1 MLESLALGVRS
12 VCTPVGLLITLLG
25 TVVGI
30 IFGAVPGLS
39 ATTAIV
45 LCLPLTYKM
54 SSINGM
60 ALLISL
66 FIGGI
71 SGGLVS
77 AILTRIPGTPSSV
90 ATTWDGY
97 PMTQKGQGVKA
108 LGIGICASFFGTLFS
123 IIVLIFAA
131 PSLARVAIQFGAYE
145 YFAVAVFS
153 ITMMATLSEKSMS
166 KGLISGLMGCIF
178 ATVGMDPAGSQKRF
192 TLGIRSMMSGF
203 NILPVLVGLFAVC
216 EIITYIEK
224 ARNAKG
230 FEVIDV
236 DLKGVKG
243 TGFTWKEFWG
253 QKWNLLRSAV
263 IGCIIGILPGIGA
276 STSNVMAYT
285 VAKKSSKH
293 PEAFGTGIIDGIV
306 ASEAANNAS
315 IGGAMVP
322 LLALGIPGD
331 SVTALLLGG
340 LTLKGISAGP
350 LLFTEHVDLVY
361 SIFIAMILASVFMLV
376 IEFYGLRIFAKLLGL
391 PKYYMLPAIFL
402 FCVIGAY
409 GVHNNIFDVWTVLV
423 FGALGFVFSKL
434 DIPASPFIL
443 GFIIGPLAEENL
455 RRGLMLSKGSF
466 LPFLQ
471 SPLALV
477 FFGLALISVVAST
490 VSHRKRIKAQKQSNG

>member
-1 MLESLALGVRS
+1 MLESFGIGLQAIATPLGI
-12 VCTPVGLLITLLG
+12 LIILLG
-25 TVVGI
+25 TIVGI
-30 IFGAVPGLS
+30 VFGAVPGLS

-97 PMTQKGQGVKA
+97 PMTQKGEGIKA
-108 LGIGICASFFGTLFS
+108 LGIGIAASFFGTIFS
-123 IIVLIFAA
+123 IIVLIIAA

-153 ITMMATLSEKSMS
+153 ITMMASLSEKSMS
-166 KGLISGLMGCIF
+166 KGLISGLLGCMF
-178 ATVGMDPAGSQKRF
+178 ATVGMDPVGSTKRY

-216 EIITYIEK
+216 EIISYIGK
-224 ARNAKG
+224 ARDSKG
-230 FEVIDV
+230 FETVEV
-236 DLKGVKG
+236 NMSGVKG
-243 TGFTWKEFWG
+243 MGFTLREFWG

-293 PEAFGTGIIDGIV
+293 PEKFGTGIIDGIV

-340 LTLKGISAGP
+340 LTMKGITAGP
-350 LLFTEHVDLVY
+350 LLFVQNVDLVY
-361 SIFIAMILASVFMLV
+361 SIFIAMVIASVLMLL
-376 IEFYGLRIFAKLLGL
+376 IEFYGLRVFAKLLSL
-391 PKYYMLPAIFL
+391 PKYYMLPVIFL
-402 FCVIGAY
+402 FCIIGAY

-423 FGALGFVFSKL
+423 FGAVGFLFSKL

-443 GFIIGPLAEENL
+443 GFIIGPLAEANL

-466 LPFLQ
+466 IPFLQ
-471 SPLALV
+471 SPIAIV
-477 FFGLALISVVAST
+477 FFVLAIISVAAST
-490 VSHRKRIKAQKQSNG
+490 YSNYRKKNA

>member
-1 MLESLALGVRS
+1 
-12 VCTPVGLLITLLG
+12 
-25 TVVGI
+25 
-30 IFGAVPGLS
+30 
-39 ATTAIV
+39 
-45 LCLPLTYKM
+45 
-54 SSINGM
+54 
-60 ALLISL
+60 SL

-97 PMTQKGQGVKA
+97 PLTQKGQGVKA
-108 LGIGICASFFGTLFS
+108 LGIGIMASFIGTMFS

-153 ITMMATLSEKSMS
+153 ITMMASLSEKSMS
-166 KGLISGLMGCIF
+166 KGLISGVLGCMF
-178 ATVGMDPAGSQKRF
+178 ATVGLDPVGSTKRYTF
-192 TLGIRSMMSGF
+192 GIRYMLSGF
-203 NILPVLVGLFAVC
+203 NILPVLVGLFAIS
-216 EIITYIEK
+216 EIISYIEK
-224 ARNAKG
+224 ARNAQG
-230 FEVIDV
+230 FERVEV
-236 DLKGVKG
+236 DLKDIKG
-243 TGFTWKEFWG
+243 MGFTWKEFWG
-253 QKWNLLRSAV
+253 QKWNLLRSAA
-263 IGCIIGILPGIGA
+263 IGCVIGILPGIGA

-285 VAKKSSKH
+285 VAKKSSRY
-293 PEAFGTGIIDGIV
+293 PEKFGTGIIDGIV
-306 ASEAANNAS
+306 SSEAANNAS

-361 SIFIAMILASVFMLV
+361 SVFIAMIIASVFMLV
-376 IEFYGLRIFAKLLGL
+376 IEFYGLRGFAKLLGL
-391 PKYYMLPAIFL
+391 PKHYMLPAIFL

-409 GVHNNIFDVWTVLV
+409 GVHNNVFDVWTVLL
-423 FGALGFVFSKL
+423 FGAVGFLFSKL

-466 LPFLQ
+466 IPFLQ
-471 SPLALV
+471 SPLALL
-477 FFGLALISVVAST
+477 FFALAIVSVVAST
-490 VSHRKRIKAQKQSNG
+490 ISHRKRQKKQKG

>member
-1 MLESLALGVRS
+1 MLNALGIGIQAI
-12 VCTPVGLLITLLG
+12 CTPLNSLIIVCG
-25 TVVGI
+25 TVIGI

-45 LCLPLTYKM
+45 LFLPLTYKLDT
-54 SSINGM
+54 IAGM

-97 PMTQKGQGVKA
+97 PLTQKGHGVKA
-108 LGIGICASFFGTLFS
+108 LGIGIVSSFLGTIFS
-123 IIVLIFAA
+123 IIILIFLA

-145 YFAVAVFS
+145 YFAVSVFS
-153 ITMMATLSEKSMS
+153 LTMMASLSEKSLS
-166 KGLISGLMGCIF
+166 KGLISGVLGCIF
-178 ATVGMDPAGSQKRF
+178 ATAGMDPVGSTKRF
-192 TLGIRSMMSGF
+192 TFGIRNMMSGF
-203 NILPVLVGLFAVC
+203 TILPVLVGLFAVS
-216 EIITYIEK
+216 EIITYIGK
-224 ARNAKG
+224 ARSAQE
-230 FEVIDV
+230 FERIDV
-236 DLKGVKG
+236 NLKGVRG
-243 TGFTWKEFWG
+243 MGFSWKELWG

-276 STSNVMAYT
+276 STSNVMSYT
-285 VAKKSSKH
+285 VAKRSSKY
-293 PEAFGTGIIDGIV
+293 PEKFGTGIIDGIV

-340 LTLKGISAGP
+340 LALKGISAGP
-350 LLFTEHVDLVY
+350 LLFTEQVELVY
-361 SIFIAMILASVFMLV
+361 SIFIAMIFASLFMLLF
-376 IEFYGLRIFAKLLGL
+376 EFYGLRIFAKLLGL
-391 PKYYMLPAIFL
+391 PKYYMLPVIFL

-409 GVHNNIFDVWTVLV
+409 GVHNNIFEVWTVLL
-423 FGALGFVFSKL
+423 FGTVGFLFHKL

-443 GFIIGPLAEENL
+443 GFIIGPLAEINL

-471 SPLALV
+471 SPLALL
-477 FFGLALISVVAST
+477 FFCLTI
-490 VSHRKRIKAQKQSNG
+490 VSIAFSSIAQRKKAKSSERS